1 MMTMKSYIQHISEVK
16 SAVAKRFISILKSKI
31 YRYMSSI
38 SKTMYREKLTDIVNK
53 YNNTYNEA
61 CGCKC

>member
-1 MMTMKSYIQHISEVK
+1 MMTMKSYIQHINEVK
-16 SAVAKRFISILKSKI
+16 SAVAERFISILKSKI

-38 SKTMYREKLTDIVNK
+38 SKTRYREKLTDIVNK
-53 YNNTYNEA
+53 YNNTYNKA